1 MRRSRPRGGG
11 LPILQELRDEALGQR
26 HFITKDPSGVLIDI
40 STPIPPNA
48 EFLAQYQEEA
58 APA

>member
-1 MRRSRPRGGG
+1 MVYQLMWHTWWGQKGGAC
-11 LPILQELRDEALGQR
+11 P
-26 HFITKDPSGVLIDI
+26 HSFYFITQDPSGVLIDI
-40 STPIPPNA
+40 ITPIPPSA